1 MIVAIVKLKI
11 YWRRLAINKYI
22 ILNSGKSCEGNE
34 WSSVREKNDE
44 VPRRPLWQGVTED
57 TWKNMSGQGNSRWSH
72 AGRRSGTVQA
82 PEGKVPVMGA
92 QTSRVSQAG

>member
-44 VPRRPLWQGVTED
+44 VPRRPLWQGVTEAKTYRGEGPD
-57 TWKNMSGQGNSRWSH
+57 GEKTRGRTCQAKETAGGVTQEGGVAQSRH
-72 AGRRSGTVQA
+72 RKERCQ
-82 PEGKVPVMGA
+82 
-92 QTSRVSQAG
+92 